1 MRTIAQKIENLF
13 KVNEVNKMINEVEA
27 SDVKRFH
34 NNLKLAYLLADAKQ
48 NFESAE
54 GKNLLKEAGKNL
66 NTEEFFWEFFK
77 LSKSFAYRLL
87 KASKIE
93 EAIVNE
99 FEIYCDT
106 RREDGEP
113 CGRDIDNLIKYAK
126 NGGSESESKAKAK
139 VLLQLNYDG
148 QKLTI
153 DENGT
158 AKGDIDIAKAIELLT
173 GLLNK

>member
-1 MRTIAQKIENLF
+1 MKTLTQKIEKLF
-13 KVNEVNKMINEVEA
+13 KVNEVNAMINEVET

-34 NNLKLAYLLADAKQ
+34 NNLKLSYLLSEALE
-48 NFESAE
+48 NFKSAE
-54 GKNLLKEAGKNL
+54 GKSLMKQSGKDL

-77 LSKSFAYRLL
+77 LSKSFAYRLI
-87 KASKIE
+87 KASKIDI
-93 EAIVNE
+93 ATVNE
-99 FEIYCDT
+99 FEMYCET
-106 RREDGEP
+106 RRDDGEP
-113 CGRDIDNLIKYAK
+113 CGRNIDELIKFAK
-126 NGGSESESKAKAK
+126 EGKDSDTKEKTK

-173 GLLNK
+173 ALLNK